1 LGERVINGIHATG
14 TRYTELIPGAKVG
27 SEKDIVVT
35 RDVWIDQEMNVVVLI
50 EGVDPLSGN
59 FRKRLS
65 GIAARDQKSDLFEV
79 PKEYRVRDITPP
91 SVLPDVR

>member
-1 LGERVINGIHATG
+1 
-14 TRYTELIPGAKVG
+14 
-27 SEKDIVVT
+27 
-35 RDVWIDQEMNVVVLI
+35 MNVVVLI

-59 FRKRLS
+59 FRMRLS